1 MRQGNGILQEQV
13 TQKMTVDLSFVHII
27 EANLNR
33 TLTVA
38 VKECRRGEK
47 DTHILESA
55 SKPNNLSSRVG
66 KSTIQFDYNVNGYSG
81 QSTFWFHYTYE
92 ILRSRISTYFGLIG
106 GYKV

>member
-13 TQKMTVDLSFVHII
+13 TQKMTVDFSFVHII

-47 DTHILESA
+47 VLTWT
-55 SKPNNLSSRVG
+55 K
-66 KSTIQFDYNVNGYSG
+66 K
-81 QSTFWFHYTYE
+81 
-92 ILRSRISTYFGLIG
+92 
-106 GYKV
+106 